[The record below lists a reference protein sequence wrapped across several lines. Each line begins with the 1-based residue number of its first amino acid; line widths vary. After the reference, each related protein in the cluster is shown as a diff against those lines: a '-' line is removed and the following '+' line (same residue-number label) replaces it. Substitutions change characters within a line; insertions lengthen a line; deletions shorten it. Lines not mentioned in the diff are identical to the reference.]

1 MKQSPPDQSNLVLS
15 EGLLRTNRQVE
26 VVDGGGITR
35 LRIEA
40 TQTCA
45 KTPTTLKMSKRR
57 KHTNQ
62 EGENNDNKTRRR
74 GRTQTTRT
82 TPPGVQEELRSNRL
96 QSRTSSN
103 PKTGKT
109 RVTSKVDGH
118 EGSTTKE
125 HRWCQGDVDAE
136 PSHRSGREQLTGTK
150 LTLVKFTQTAQQAH
164 VPLPYRPSNLRMRVV
179 TQHLAKWATPHRSRL
194 QL

>member
-82 TPPGVQEELRSNRL
+82 TPPGVQEDSVP
-96 QSRTSSN
+96 TAFN
-103 PKTGKT
+103 PEQVQTRR

-136 PSHRSGREQLTGTK
+136 PSHRSGREQLTG
-150 LTLVKFTQTAQQAH
+150 LLLN
-164 VPLPYRPSNLRMRVV
+164 LP
-179 TQHLAKWATPHRSRL
+179 RL
-194 QL
+194 LSKHTCRCHTDPRICECVS